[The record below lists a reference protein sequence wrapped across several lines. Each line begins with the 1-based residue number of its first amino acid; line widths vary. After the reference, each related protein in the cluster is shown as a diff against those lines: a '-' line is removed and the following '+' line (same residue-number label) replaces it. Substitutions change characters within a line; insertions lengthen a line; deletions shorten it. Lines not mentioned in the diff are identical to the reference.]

1 MSRRSTPE
9 RLYGARRAG
18 LTARLTRGTSMSA
31 ESEEELVAEWEA
43 EAETRGLDRLSVVFR
58 EAREPW
64 LDDRVRG

>member
-1 MSRRSTPE
+1 
-9 RLYGARRAG
+9 
-18 LTARLTRGTSMSA
+18 MSA